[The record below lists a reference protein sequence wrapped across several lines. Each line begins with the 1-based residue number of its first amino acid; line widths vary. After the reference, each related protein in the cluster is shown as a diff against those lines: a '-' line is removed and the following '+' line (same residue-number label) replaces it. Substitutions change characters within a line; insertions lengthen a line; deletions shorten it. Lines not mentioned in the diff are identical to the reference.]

1 MKLHKSWLYPLILL
15 LIAGFL
21 LVACERPLPGGYNDP
36 EAGRDTTVPEVPDD
50 VPGVD
55 SESYPAEEAPAEEDE
70 AAPEEAEPAAEDA
83 VDAAEAYPAEEQEF
97 AAEGEEA
104 APDGEAAVEAETSAE
119 EAPAD
124 EAAAEETTVEE
135 APAESVDG
143 EEAPAEAVDADEAT
157 VEETAETPGTHT
169 VAEGENLY
177 RIGLL
182 YGISWLDLAEANGIV
197 DPANLSVG
205 QVLVIPGADSTAAEA
220 VEGEEAAAIGE
231 TTDEA
236 AAEDAA
242 AAEVTEETT
251 NEAAAADAAAAETTE
266 ETAAV
271 EETTA
276 EDGTITYIVQ
286 AGDNLFRIGL
296 NHGVDWTEI
305 AALNGIVGAEI
316 HPGMELLIPAAADTA
331 AETESESA
339 GETDAAAPAQEAVAG
354 EETTYVVQE
363 GDTIYSVAF
372 EHGIPW
378 TAIVE
383 SNNIE
388 APYTLEVGQ
397 TLIITV
403 PATAE

>member
-1 MKLHKSWLYPLILL
+1 MKLHKSWLYPVVLL
-15 LIAGFL
+15 LIASFL

-36 EAGRDTTVPEVPDD
+36 EAGADTTVPEVPQD

-55 SESYPAEEAPAEEDE
+55 SESYPAEEVPAASDE
-70 AAPEEAEPAAEDA
+70 TAPEEAESAPEDA
-83 VDAAEAYPAEEQEF
+83 ADSAEAYPAEEQEF

-104 APDGEAAVEAETSAE
+104 APEGEAAVGAETSAE

-124 EAAAEETTVEE
+124 EAAVDE
-135 APAESVDG
+135 AAVDEAAA
-143 EEAPAEAVDADEAT
+143 EEAPAEAVDAEEAA

-205 QVLVIPGADSTAAEA
+205 QVLVIPGADIAAAEA
-220 VEGEEAAAIGE
+220 VEGEEAASVEE
-231 TTDEA
+231 TSDEA
-236 AAEDAA
+236 AAAVD
-242 AAEVTEETT
+242 TT
-251 NEAAAADAAAAETTE
+251 D

-276 EDGTITYIVQ
+276 EDGTVTYIVQ
-286 AGDNLFRIGL
+286 EGDNLFRIGI
-296 NHGVDWTEI
+296 NYGVDWTEI

-316 HPGMELLIPAAADTA
+316 HPGMELLIPAAADAA
-331 AETESESA
+331 AETGTEAA
-339 GETDAAAPAQEAVAG
+339 GETDAEAPAQEAVTG

-372 EHGIPW
+372 ERGIPW

-397 TLIITV
+397 TLIIMV
-403 PATAE
+403 PAPAE

>member
-1 MKLHKSWLYPLILL
+1 MGILIGGEEMKLHKSWLYPVVLL
-15 LIAGFL
+15 LIASFL

-36 EAGRDTTVPEVPDD
+36 EAGADTTVPEVPQD

-55 SESYPAEEAPAEEDE
+55 SESYPAEEVPAASDE
-70 AAPEEAEPAAEDA
+70 AAPEEAESAPEDA
-83 VDAAEAYPAEEQEF
+83 ADSAEAYPAEEQEF

-104 APDGEAAVEAETSAE
+104 APEGEAAVGAETSAE

-124 EAAAEETTVEE
+124 EAAVDE
-135 APAESVDG
+135 AAVDEAAA
-143 EEAPAEAVDADEAT
+143 EEAPAEAVDAEEAA
-157 VEETAETPGTHT
+157 VEETAETP
-169 VAEGENLY
+169 
-177 RIGLL
+177 
-182 YGISWLDLAEANGIV
+182 GIV

-205 QVLVIPGADSTAAEA
+205 QVLVIPGADSAAAEA
-220 VEGEEAAAIGE
+220 VEGEEAAAVEE

-236 AAEDAA
+236 AAADASA
-242 AAEVTEETT
+242 TEATEETT
-251 NEAAAADAAAAETTE
+251 DEAAAAVDTTD

-276 EDGTITYIVQ
+276 EDGTVTYIVQ
-286 AGDNLFRIGL
+286 EGDNLFRIGL
-296 NHGVDWTEI
+296 NYGVDWTEI

-316 HPGMELLIPAAADTA
+316 HPGMELLIPAAVDAA
-331 AETESESA
+331 AETGTEAA
-339 GETDAAAPAQEAVAG
+339 GETDAEAPAQEAVTG

-372 EHGIPW
+372 ERGIPW

-397 TLIITV
+397 TLIIMV
-403 PATAE
+403 PAPAE